1 MAQQISKMNLLAQ
14 VFAEWTIEIL
24 IKCFDITTYI
34 NVESDFYTPHFITRV
49 YTWQWLFKIFYRPTQ
64 YAFLHEGIK
73 QIYHHFNHYL
83 NQSKVT
89 FVWVTIHV
97 FRLWNNSSLK
107 WWQRI
112 TKVFT
117 TCIYCTS
124 SFQMYTV
131 YFECLEWW
139 Y

>member
-1 MAQQISKMNLLAQ
+1 MYLLQFLRRGQSKCQLN
-14 VFAEWTIEIL
+14 IL
-24 IKCFDITTYI
+24 ILHWRSTKMLRVI
-34 NVESDFYTPHFITRV
+34 SHFMTRV

-124 SFQMYTV
+124 SF
-131 YFECLEWW
+131 ECICMFRMMVLNSL
-139 Y
+139 